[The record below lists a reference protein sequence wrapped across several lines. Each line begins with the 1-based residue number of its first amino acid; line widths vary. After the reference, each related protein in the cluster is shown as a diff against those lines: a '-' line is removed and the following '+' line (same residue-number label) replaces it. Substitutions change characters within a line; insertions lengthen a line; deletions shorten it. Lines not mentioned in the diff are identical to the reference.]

1 MIIILMGVTGAG
13 KTTIGKML
21 AEELEYAFY
30 EGDEFHSQHDIEKMK
45 HGIPLDD
52 NDRLPWLLS
61 IRRLIENC
69 ALEKKN
75 AVITCSALKSSYRN
89 ILMKNEKEI
98 TLIYLKG
105 DFDLIQT
112 RLKTRKN
119 HFMNPSL
126 LASQFDILEEPKNAI
141 YADISKD
148 EKAIVESIRLKL
160 LGGQKNDI

>member
-13 KTTIGKML
+13 KTAIGKML

-30 EGDEFHSQHDIEKMK
+30 EGDEFHSQNNIEKMN

-61 IRRLIENC
+61 IRGLIENC
-69 ALEKKN
+69 AQEKKN
-75 AVITCSALKSSYRN
+75 AVITCSALKSSYRS
-89 ILMKNEKEI
+89 ILIKNENEI
-98 TLIYLKG
+98 NLIYLKG
-105 DFDLIQT
+105 DRDMIQT
-112 RLKTRKN
+112 RLETRKN
-119 HFMNPSL
+119 HFMNPGL

-148 EKAIVESIRLKL
+148 EKTIVESIRLKL

>member
-148 EKAIVESIRLKL
+148 EKAIVEFIKLKL
-160 LGGQKNDI
+160 LGGYKDDI